1 MSFGVKSIEWGSRGN
16 MRNANDESRD
26 ESGKNGEAGASSC
39 ESLMSRCYE
48 ICIGGRLDSSWSDW
62 FEGLDMRACG
72 ENWTMLSGRVPD
84 QAALLGILNKIC
96 RLNLPLVSVNQVKQP
111 EGGEKKD

>member
-1 MSFGVKSIEWGSRGN
+1 MD
-16 MRNANDESRD
+16 NDEKRKN
-26 ESGKNGEAGASSC
+26 EGNKNGEADSSSF
-39 ESLMSRCYE
+39 ESLLGRCYE

-62 FEGLDMRACG
+62 FDGLDMRACG
-72 ENWTMLSGRVPD
+72 ENWTVLSGRVPD

-96 RLNLPLVSVNQVKQP
+96 RLNLPLVSVNQVKEP